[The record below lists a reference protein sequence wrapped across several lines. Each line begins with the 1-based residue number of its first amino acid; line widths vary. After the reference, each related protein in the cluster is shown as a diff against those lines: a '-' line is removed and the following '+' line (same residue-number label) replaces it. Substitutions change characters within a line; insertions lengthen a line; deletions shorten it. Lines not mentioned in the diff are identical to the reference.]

1 MGRILLWGRGCRGTC
16 SLVPYGLPLH
26 QVKACEALEALDE
39 LLESDLP
46 IITPHLSEVLMFC
59 LEVSLGWGLPL
70 VLFCWKFSCSFLI
83 FLSVCIGGKKRG
95 P

>member
-1 MGRILLWGRGCRGTC
+1 MEAPVAWYPMAYL
-16 SLVPYGLPLH
+16 SY

-70 VLFCWKFSCSFLI
+70 VLVLLGVFLLVPNFC
-83 FLSVCIGGKKRG
+83 
-95 P
+95 

>member
-1 MGRILLWGRGCRGTC
+1 MGREIGAC
-16 SLVPYGLPLH
+16 SLVAYGLPLH

-59 LEVSLGWGLPL
+59 LEVSQGLPPVL
-70 VLFCWKFSCSFLI
+70 VLLGVFLLVPDFC
-83 FLSVCIGGKKRG
+83 
-95 P
+95 

>member
-1 MGRILLWGRGCRGTC
+1 MACL
-16 SLVPYGLPLH
+16 SH

-59 LEVSLGWGLPL
+59 LEVSQGLPL
-70 VLFCWKFSCSFLI
+70 VLVLLGVFLLVPDFC
-83 FLSVCIGGKKRG
+83 
-95 P
+95 